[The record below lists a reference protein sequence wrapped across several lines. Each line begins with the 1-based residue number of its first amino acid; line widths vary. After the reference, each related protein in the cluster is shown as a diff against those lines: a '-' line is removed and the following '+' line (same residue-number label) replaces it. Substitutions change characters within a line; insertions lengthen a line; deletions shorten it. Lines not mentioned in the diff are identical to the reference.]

1 MNLGVTC
8 AIQRPS
14 MHMWSDPYGFN
25 NWFPDYASWRL
36 KVHRDPPAGATAGKR
51 EQAAKDTWLPAP
63 LLPPAGAALL
73 LSVLYWA
80 SR

>member
-14 MHMWSDPYGFN
+14 MHMWRDHYGFD

-36 KVHRDPPAGATAGKR
+36 KVHRDPPGATAGKR
-51 EQAAKDTWLPAP
+51 EQAAKNTGLPAP